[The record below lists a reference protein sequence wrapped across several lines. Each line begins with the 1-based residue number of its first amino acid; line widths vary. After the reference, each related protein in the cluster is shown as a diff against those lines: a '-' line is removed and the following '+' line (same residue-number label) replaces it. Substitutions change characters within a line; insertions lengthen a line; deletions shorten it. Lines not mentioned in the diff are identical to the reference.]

1 MSVFF
6 ILFLASAQSQTV
18 TATENPIQVGKNVTL
33 NSSENVIFGTW
44 TFEGDLVVFI
54 AGGNYIKSDDWTDRV
69 AYNLS
74 TSSLTIT
81 SLKVEDSGDWKLQSA
96 DGGFRASLD
105 LSVQGKGH
113 FFHLFLS
120 TVVACLRLLFCS
132 RSEAQLGMSIMT

>member
-1 MSVFF
+1 M
-6 ILFLASAQSQTV
+6 
-18 TATENPIQVGKNVTL
+18 GKNVTL
-33 NSSENVIFGTW
+33 NSSENVILGTW
-44 TFEGDLVVFI
+44 TFEGDIVVFI

-96 DGGFRASLD
+96 DGVFRASLD

-113 FFHLFLS
+113 FFHLFYL
-120 TVVACLRLLFCS
+120 
-132 RSEAQLGMSIMT
+132 Q